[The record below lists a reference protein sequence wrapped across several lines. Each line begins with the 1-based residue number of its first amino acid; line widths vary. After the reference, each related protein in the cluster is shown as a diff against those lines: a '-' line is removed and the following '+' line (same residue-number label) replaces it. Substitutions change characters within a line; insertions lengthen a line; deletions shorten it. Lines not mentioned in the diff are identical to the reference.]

1 MTSNSYIF
9 RVSDVLV
16 HNCRSKGD
24 HNDSDW
30 MHLVVTINDQVQEP
44 TGLFNIGDNI
54 HAGDELHGPWD
65 VGPYL
70 ISDQDKVIVT
80 LMVENLS
87 HTNTAQQIGEAI
99 KVGTLI
105 VAAFGGVASALSKAT
120 AAIKLNAILAGVI
133 GTAGEVL
140 GWIVGESD
148 PNCNGEI
155 LSQPFFFDRGELA
168 QRAPFTIPNEYTSRS
183 PSECGNDPHTHLS
196 FMVLPMAPP
205 PRVTHEFLAG
215 VNADHTIQV
224 FQFTPAGGWTTGRIG
239 WASVAGPLTS
249 WVAGGT
255 WHLAGLGTDGNVYVL
270 WQSPGHDWQA
280 ANISAITASRVKPP
294 MTAWLVND
302 VEHLAG
308 LDAAGQ
314 PVVFWWS
321 PAHDW
326 QATKMTTATGQPIGD
341 GLQSWIIPI

>member
-1 MTSNSYIF
+1 
-9 RVSDVLV
+9 
-16 HNCRSKGD
+16 
-24 HNDSDW
+24 
-30 MHLVVTINDQVQEP
+30 
-44 TGLFNIGDNI
+44 
-54 HAGDELHGPWD
+54 
-65 VGPYL
+65 
-70 ISDQDKVIVT
+70 
-80 LMVENLS
+80 
-87 HTNTAQQIGEAI
+87 
-99 KVGTLI
+99 
-105 VAAFGGVASALSKAT
+105 
-120 AAIKLNAILAGVI
+120 
-133 GTAGEVL
+133 
-140 GWIVGESD
+140 
-148 PNCNGEI
+148 
-155 LSQPFFFDRGELA
+155 
-168 QRAPFTIPNEYTSRS
+168 
-183 PSECGNDPHTHLS
+183 
-196 FMVLPMAPP
+196 
-205 PRVTHEFLAG
+205 

-326 QATKMTTATGQPIGD
+326 QATKTTTVTGQPIGD
-341 GLQSWIIPI
+341 GLQSWTIPI